1 MYLINK
7 KQEHLYRP
15 NVGCVMLKNDG
26 IFVAKRV
33 GYDTDAW
40 QMPQGGVNKDEN
52 LEEAL
57 FRELLE
63 EIGTNNITIIKESTY
78 NRYYKV
84 PKIVTTQIWGG
95 KYIGQK
101 QKWFLVKFNGEDEEI
116 NIHTVHPEF
125 EEWKW
130 SSAEDTI
137 RQAVFFKKD
146 IYTDVLSEFGIY

>member
-40 QMPQGGVNKDEN
+40 QMPQGGVDDHED
-52 LEEAL
+52 LATAL
-57 FRELLE
+57 LRELLE
-63 EIGTNNITIIKESTY
+63 EIGTNNVTIIQESTY

-84 PKIVTTQIWGG
+84 PQIVATQVWGG

-116 NIHTVHPEF
+116 NIHTANPEF